1 MDTEKYILRGYSSSK
16 KWINDDEY
24 ILCINLDVQKVTTI
38 DKVIC
43 ELIIS

>member
-24 ILCINLDVQKVTTI
+24 ILCINLDVLKVTTI
-38 DKVIC
+38 DKIIC